1 MQPSPIEPGT
11 VIETKGKTITVLGDG
26 VESWCGKRTTLC
38 RCECGKEFKRRTN
51 DVKRGRILSCGCI
64 VPRHGQSGSPEHRS
78 WKAMRR
84 RCSNPN
90 TSDWKDYGGK
100 GIKVCDRWN
109 DFRLFFQDMGPR
121 PQGCTLDRIDSSKGY
136 SPDNCRWS
144 TSDVQSN
151 NRRTNR
157 KITIGSE
164 TLGLAQWCRKIG
176 IKLVTVKR
184 RIKAGMSD
192 IDALTKPVTSKRR
205 KKE

>member
-1 MQPSPIEPGT
+1 
-11 VIETKGKTITVLGDG
+11 
-26 VESWCGKRTTLC
+26 
-38 RCECGKEFKRRTN
+38 
-51 DVKRGRILSCGCI
+51 
-64 VPRHGQSGSPEHRS
+64 
-78 WKAMRR
+78 MRR

-121 PQGCTLDRIDSSKGY
+121 PQGCTLDRIDSSKDY

-164 TLGLAQWCRKIG
+164 TFGLAQWCRKIG

-184 RIKAGMSD
+184 RMKAGMSD